1 VTGHLLLLK
10 ASLHLDGYLSA
21 VNCPTVNLRSVFP
34 NLTTHAISNIAFQ
47 CLRAY
52 HGKTFPWFSKI
63 ERPEK
68 FISVPPSESNPE
80 GVVRNKD
87 YTIMDE
93 VRDAHLELNKVLSDE
108 PSQDGPNLIMD
119 LNEVRERF
127 PELPSLSIED
137 RRFINLCDS
146 NVVRVRLRSKLKG
159 SNDSLPSHPR
169 YKALVIQSHALSFF
183 ERNILHG
190 VFGPLFENRRF
201 DKLGLSRTVLTLLS
215 KFKRCHAVL
224 HKLLRSQDVFYG
236 LASLPESYSQSLDEW
251 GNGLSQAPDSGL
263 TTTVETVVSE
273 SAISRIVEDRNKSDV
288 MPHRRTTSREI
299 SLLNADLVPGE
310 FIREM
315 ILSGKDATKATL
327 QYIIQRGVPPELG
340 SLVTMEMGFA
350 PSPVDSTT
358 LDLPRIDYDSA
369 TTVAHRLTYRSIV
382 NRMKESP
389 GMTWPEAE
397 FEELFEL
404 VSQFRDLDKAERRKI
419 MFLYMR
425 EATDRCKLLGYPGLK
440 RPAHRS
446 ARDASLLIT

>member
-1 VTGHLLLLK
+1 
-10 ASLHLDGYLSA
+10 
-21 VNCPTVNLRSVFP
+21 
-34 NLTTHAISNIAFQ
+34 
-47 CLRAY
+47 
-52 HGKTFPWFSKI
+52 
-63 ERPEK
+63 
-68 FISVPPSESNPE
+68 
-80 GVVRNKD
+80 
-87 YTIMDE
+87 MDE
-93 VRDAHLELNKVLSDE
+93 VRDAHLEINRFLSDE
-108 PSQDGPNLIMD
+108 PSQDGPNLIMELD
-119 LNEVRERF
+119 EVRERF
-127 PELPSLSIED
+127 PELPSITVED
-137 RRFINLCDS
+137 RRFVNLCDS

-159 SNDSLPSHPR
+159 SNDALPSHAR
-169 YKALVIQSHALSFF
+169 YKGLVIQSHALSYF

-190 VFGPLFENRRF
+190 VFGSLFEDRKY
-201 DKLGLSRTVLTLLS
+201 DKLGHSRLVLTLLT

-224 HKLLRSQDVFYG
+224 HKLLRSQDVVYG
-236 LASLPESYSQSLDEW
+236 LNSLPESYSHSLDEW
-251 GNGLSQAPDSGL
+251 GKGLQQSGGDNFIIPAEA
-263 TTTVETVVSE
+263 VASE
-273 SAISRIVEDRNKSDV
+273 SSISKIVESRQYAGV
-288 MPHRRTTSREI
+288 VPHRRTTSREI

-382 NRMKESP
+382 NRMKDSP

-404 VSQFRDLDKAERRKI
+404 VSQFRDIDKAERRKI